1 MDVKEIREQRFTVRR
16 KGYQIEEVDAFMD
29 RLITWAE
36 AQDARL
42 AELESLYAQR
52 EEQIFRL
59 QEKNVQL
66 AKENA
71 ALLERPVSEP
81 QLPQPQNEEL
91 KQQMQILLTNAH
103 EVAAKIQRDAQ
114 EQAVLTIEQANAA
127 ALQRE
132 QEADERVRNMNEIIT
147 TQTEMLERGRLTFE
161 NMREQYAQAYQAMV
175 EKQQRT
181 ADQLAEL
188 KALTLAVRA
197 EVGGN
202 A

>member
-16 KGYQIEEVDAFMD
+16 KGYQVEEVDAFMD
-29 RLITWAE
+29 RLISWAE

-71 ALLERPVSEP
+71 ALTERPAPET
-81 QLPQPQNEEL
+81 QLPQQQNAEL
-91 KQQMQILLTNAH
+91 KQQMQMLLTNAH
-103 EVAAKIQRDAQ
+103 EAAAKIQRDAQ

-147 TQTEMLERGRLTFE
+147 TQAEMLERGRLTFE
-161 NMREQYAQAYQAMV
+161 NMREQYTQAYQVMA
-175 EKQQRT
+175 ENQQRT

-197 EVGGN
+197 EANEN